1 MRSLLAPGVAL
12 LALVCPGAWAAG
24 APAQRASPAIGGE
37 ITLIRTPMN
46 LAAWIDGVASHGR
59 TRTIWRCP
67 GHDFCGDL
75 VSEAWSRDG
84 RYLAISLAWLG
95 SQTPYV
101 GLHVID
107 TKTRR
112 DLHLIRRPPPR
123 GSTTFD
129 RQDRRYGCAVPAQL
143 AWSPDGSRLAYSCPV
158 AGMRP
163 GAAHL
168 WQTTR
173 IHLVDRDGSHPLLLR
188 TRTRGAAWPSWSPDG
203 RRLAFSTGVLPR
215 QHPWNGSGVR
225 NLVTRSSLMTI
236 DLQTGD
242 LSRVARDA
250 SAPTWSPDGRVIAYR
265 SACGRVR
272 LVTARGRDATPGGH
286 AGSCPGIGPA
296 GWPAWAPDGR
306 ALAIASR
313 DGISLVRTDG
323 RQLER
328 IGRTAADLG
337 IAGEVRAA
345 WRR

>member
-1 MRSLLAPGVAL
+1 MRGVLTSGVVL
-12 LALVCPGAWAAG
+12 LALVSAG
-24 APAQRASPAIGGE
+24 APPAGAAAQRASAAIGGE
-37 ITLIRTPMN
+37 ISLIRTPMG
-46 LAAWIDGVASHGR
+46 LAAEVDGVALNGR

-67 GHDFCGDL
+67 TNLFCGDL
-75 VSEAWSRDG
+75 VSEAWSPDG

-95 SQTPYV
+95 SPTPYV

-107 TKTRR
+107 TETRR
-112 DLHLIRRPPPR
+112 DLHLTGRSRV
-123 GSTTFD
+123 TTPLG
-129 RQDRRYGCAVPAQL
+129 RQARSYGCAVPAQL

-163 GAAHL
+163 GAVHL

-203 RRLAFSTGVLPR
+203 TRLAFSTGVLPR

-225 NLVTRSSLMTI
+225 NLVTRSSIMTI

-296 GWPAWAPDGR
+296 GWPAWAPGGR

-313 DGISLVRTDG
+313 QGIALVRVGG
-323 RQLER
+323 RPLER
-328 IGRTAADLG
+328 IGRSAADLG